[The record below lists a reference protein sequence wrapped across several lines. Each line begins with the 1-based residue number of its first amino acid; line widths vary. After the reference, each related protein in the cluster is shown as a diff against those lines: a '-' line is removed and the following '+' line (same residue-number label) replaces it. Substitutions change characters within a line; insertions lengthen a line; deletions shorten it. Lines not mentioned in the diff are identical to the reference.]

1 MQLLQFPKQ
10 FQANLKSP
18 GLLPPWLVLHAAI
31 KDLNIVAGEFEIDPI
46 PVRSKQSDIEAFWEK
61 LISSIQLFCR
71 LHSISLEPLKSAVR
85 GFVEFGIYSSHRQC
99 HALRRRERSQACTE
113 VLRADG

>member
-1 MQLLQFPKQ
+1 M
-10 FQANLKSP
+10 ADAR
-18 GLLPPWLVLHAAI
+18 GEREAAI

-46 PVRSKQSDIEAFWEK
+46 PVRSKQSDVEAFWKK
-61 LISSIQLFCR
+61 LISSIQLICR
-71 LHSISLEPLKSAVR
+71 LHSNSLEPLKSAVR

>member
-1 MQLLQFPKQ
+1 M
-10 FQANLKSP
+10 ADAR
-18 GLLPPWLVLHAAI
+18 GEREAAI

-61 LISSIQLFCR
+61 LISSIQLICR
-71 LHSISLEPLKSAVR
+71 LHSN
-85 GFVEFGIYSSHRQC
+85 SSHRQC